1 MSTIDTSYSSLGLA
15 AASSSKGGTSESS
28 ESLTGLTFTDFMRL
42 FLTELE
48 NQDPTEPMST
58 TEMIQQT
65 YYFSQLGLSS
75 QTNAYLESLL
85 ESQDSVNRLSA
96 TQLIGHSV
104 LTDGNSIEVSNESA
118 TSINFELDEAAEN
131 VEIEIYDE
139 DRNLV
144 DTISLEDLS
153 SGDHEVAW
161 DGMDSEGNPAGDG
174 EYTFTVSASDSNG
187 QSVDVTTYS
196 NLTIKSV
203 SIKSGEIY
211 LETTGGRQLDLDDI
225 VKVI

>member
-15 AASSSKGGTSESS
+15 AASSYTGSTSEST
-28 ESLTGLTFTDFMRL
+28 ESLTGLTFTDYMSL

-65 YYFSQLGLSS
+65 YYFSQLELST
-75 QTNAYLESLL
+75 QTNEYLESLL

-139 DRNLV
+139 DWNLV

-153 SGDHEVAW
+153 SGDHEVTW

-174 EYTFTVSASDSNG
+174 DYTFTVSASDTNG
-187 QSVDVTTYS
+187 QSVDVTTWS

-211 LETTGGRQLDLDDI
+211 LETAGGRQLDLDDI
-225 VKVI
+225 VKLI